1 MNGHSRTV
9 ISKVGMLRIAL
20 DTDAVNRIA
29 DFPGILEKIKLASD
43 SSHLIIIGNHVV
55 RDQLAATSD
64 PERRA
69 HLLPVYDALAKR
81 DVPTEGALWG
91 ISKWGESTFGD
102 GGRTGISLTEAKTG
116 GRGGHH
122 DALIA
127 TTAAG
132 HADVL
137 VTNDGD
143 LAKKIERSQAVCL
156 VWSFNDFLR
165 FLRAEGPD

>member
-1 MNGHSRTV
+1 M
-9 ISKVGMLRIAL
+9 I
-20 DTDAVNRIA
+20 
-29 DFPGILEKIKLASD
+29 KIASD
-43 SSHLIIIGNHVV
+43 SSRLIIIGNHVV

-64 PERRA
+64 PARKA
-69 HLLPVYDALAKR
+69 HLLAVYDALPKR

-91 ISKWGESTFGD
+91 ISKWGESTWGD
-102 GGRTGISLTEAKTG
+102 GGHTGISLTDAKTG

-137 VTNDGD
+137 VTNDSD
-143 LAKKIERSQAVCL
+143 LAKKIEPSQAVCL
-156 VWSFNDFLR
+156 VWSFDDFLH
-165 FLRAEGPD
+165 FLSAKGPD